1 MLNDEIRTVEESYT
15 SAATSSNLRCEA
27 DRRTDV
33 DVLIAAGCTPGILG
47 AALMRLHSEW
57 DGSERMRPAVA
68 ADFVSTARQRPA
80 DSRKPVQTTAAL
92 LTAAQKM
99 AHDHNA
105 QQAKLLMANLK
116 TMPRVVGVLAEWA
129 VMRALPDPQ
138 ALAQAVVTFW
148 LDSNCHSCHGRGNE
162 VIPGTPSLGRKCKAC
177 NGTGKRKE
185 PRGEAGRLM
194 LSLMEDSVTRA
205 RTSMKKRLH
214 QSSNV

>member
-15 SAATSSNLRCEA
+15 SATASSNLRCEA

-92 LTAAQKM
+92 LAAAQKM
-99 AHDHNA
+99 AHDHNT
-105 QQAKLLMANLK
+105 QQAKLLMGNLK
-116 TMPRVVGVLAEWA
+116 TMPRVVGILAEWA
-129 VMRALPDPQ
+129 VMRAFPDPH
-138 ALAQAVVTFW
+138 AMAQAAVAFW

-214 QSSNV
+214 KQPNV

>member
-1 MLNDEIRTVEESYT
+1 MNESRTIEEQYT
-15 SAATSSNLRCEA
+15 SAGNADDLTVTSE
-27 DRRTDV
+27 RRTDA
-33 DVLIAAGCTPGILG
+33 DVLIASGWTPGLLG
-47 AALMRLHSEW
+47 GALMRLHSEW

-80 DSRKPVQTTAAL
+80 DSRKPMQTTAAL

-99 AHDHNA
+99 AHDHNT
-105 QQAKLLMANLK
+105 QQAKLLMGNLK
-116 TMPRVVGVLAEWA
+116 TMPRVVGILAEWA
-129 VMRALPDPQ
+129 VMRALPDPH
-138 ALAQAVVTFW
+138 ALAQAVVAFW

-177 NGTGKRKE
+177 NGTGKSKE

-194 LSLMEDSVTRA
+194 LSLMEDSVIRA

-214 QSSNV
+214 KQPNV